1 MNFQLYNKS
10 PPREKLGFSRN
21 KINCFPI
28 RFPNQVSLRAS
39 HFVLNHTLLIVCPYL
54 LLGFLSPAVCLLV
67 ASSTNNSSVVVA
79 SITLGVGLNGL
90 CLSGFAVNHLDI
102 APPFASILLGITDV
116 GATLAG
122 IITPTLT
129 GFIVRHHVSFISEIA
144 YFTVTGANEA
154 KVDLVLVTTLIPPLL
169 CKSCCSYAN

>member
-1 MNFQLYNKS
+1 M
-10 PPREKLGFSRN
+10 
-21 KINCFPI
+21 
-28 RFPNQVSLRAS
+28 
-39 HFVLNHTLLIVCPYL
+39 LNHTLLIVCPYL

-129 GFIVRHHVSFISEIA
+129 GFIVRHQVSFISEIV
-144 YFTVTGANEA
+144 YFTVTGA
-154 KVDLVLVTTLIPPLL
+154 KRLKLTLFW
-169 CKSCCSYAN
+169 

>member
-1 MNFQLYNKS
+1 M
-10 PPREKLGFSRN
+10 KLFPA
-21 KINCFPI
+21 KISKL
-28 RFPNQVSLRAS
+28 FPNQVSLRTS
-39 HFVLNHTLLIVCPYL
+39 HFVLNHTLIIFCPYL

-67 ASSTNNSSVVVA
+67 ASSTNNLSVVVA

-129 GFIVRHHVSFISEIA
+129 GFIVRHHVSFISEIV
-144 YFTVTGANEA
+144 YFTVTGANEV

>member
-1 MNFQLYNKS
+1 M
-10 PPREKLGFSRN
+10 
-21 KINCFPI
+21 
-28 RFPNQVSLRAS
+28 
-39 HFVLNHTLLIVCPYL
+39 LNHNLIIVCPF

-67 ASSTNNSSVVVA
+67 ASSTNHPSVVVA

-129 GFIVRHHVSFISEIA
+129 GFIVRHHVRFISKTG
-144 YFTVTGANEA
+144 YFTVTGTNDVE
-154 KVDLVLVTTLIPPLL
+154 VDLVLVQP
-169 CKSCCSYAN
+169 